1 MAVSGGDG
9 GGGRTQLLAAV
20 ETSAMTVFTGS
31 SPVFPI
37 PLCFLFFSLLFF
49 FFLSLVFFSFSSL
62 GSLLSIPIML
72 LSSFSLFLFVF
83 FSLLPLYSFSS
94 SFVFSFLSFFWF
106 FFLFTVSSFFLSLFS
121 FFRSLFCSLF
131 PCIHRKNKGERGR
144 GGHCA
149 AAPKATRGARS
160 LLFSPPR
167 GRPRVRGYTSGFIV
181 DVFLMLFGERGRE
194 KSVKKRSS
202 SSPASHIQGKKKTHC
217 AVQNGTIRVF
227 FFREKCMKR
236 RRFI

>member
-72 LSSFSLFLFVF
+72 LSYFSLFL
-83 FSLLPLYSFSS
+83 
-94 SFVFSFLSFFWF
+94 FVFSFLSFFWF
-106 FFLFTVSSFFLSLFS
+106 FVLFTVSSFFLSLFS

-144 GGHCA
+144 GGHYA

-167 GRPRVRGYTSGFIV
+167 GRPRVRGYTSGFII

-202 SSPASHIQGKKKTHC
+202 SSPASHIQGKNKTHC

-227 FFREKCMKR
+227 FFVKSA
-236 RRFI
+236 

>member
-1 MAVSGGDG
+1 
-9 GGGRTQLLAAV
+9 
-20 ETSAMTVFTGS
+20 MTVFTGS

-37 PLCFLFFSLLFF
+37 PLCFLFFPFCS
-49 FFLSLVFFSFSSL
+49 
-62 GSLLSIPIML
+62 
-72 LSSFSLFLFVF
+72 SSFSLLFSFLFPLSVLSSLSLLC
-83 FSLLPLYSFSS
+83 FSLISLYFSLFL
-94 SFVFSFLSFFWF
+94 FVFSFLSFFWF
-106 FFLFTVSSFFLSLFS
+106 FVLFTVSSFFLSLFS

-144 GGHCA
+144 GGHYA
-149 AAPKATRGARS
+149 AAPKATRGACS

-167 GRPRVRGYTSGFIV
+167 GRPRVRGYTSGFII

-202 SSPASHIQGKKKTHC
+202 SSPASHIQGKNKTHC